1 MDPELKRMLDETH
14 ALAKDNHRMLRA
26 LRRHQLIGTF
36 GKVVFWLL
44 ILGSSAY
51 WYQVYLQPLVAKFST
66 LDSPSAAS
74 DLFGLPT
81 SAELQKL
88 LNSFKAGQ

>member
-14 ALAKDNHRMLRA
+14 SLAKDNHRMLRA

-44 ILGSSAY
+44 IFGGSAY

-66 LDSPSAAS
+66 LGSPSAAS

-88 LNSFKAGQ
+88 LNSFKVGQ